1 MAGEE
6 VDCGSW
12 MVNGKEGMAE
22 LARSFRELRVYQ
34 MARIS
39 AKRVFETTRS
49 FPREEIYSLTDQIR
63 RSSRSTKNQIPEAW
77 AKRQY
82 PAAFASKL
90 ADALGEAMETQGWL
104 DDALDCGYI
113 SERQHVE
120 LNADYQSIGAMLNTM
135 IRGAEDFV
143 PLAYRDAKPRKR

>member
-1 MAGEE
+1 
-6 VDCGSW
+6 
-12 MVNGKEGMAE
+12 MAE

-34 MARIS
+34 MARTA
-39 AKRVFETTRS
+39 AKKIFGVTRT
-49 FPREEIYSLTDQIR
+49 FPKEEVYSLTDQIR
-63 RSSRSTKNQIPEAW
+63 RASRSTKNQIPEAW

-113 SERQHVE
+113 NERQHTD
-120 LNADYQSIGAMLNTM
+120 LNAEYQSIGAMLSTM
-135 IRGAEDFV
+135 IRGADDFIPV
-143 PLAYRDAKPRKR
+143 AYRDEKPRKR